1 MAGFEKITGWN
12 NDSSDILNG
21 WFAYI
26 NDASC
31 CSSPQW
37 SYTPTPDPNNPLPDP
52 NKKIKFIIYY
62 DKFP

>member
-1 MAGFEKITGWN
+1 MAGFEKITGWD

-26 NDASC
+26 ND
-31 CSSPQW
+31 SSPQW
-37 SYTPTPDPNNPLPDP
+37 PYTPTPDPNNPLPDP